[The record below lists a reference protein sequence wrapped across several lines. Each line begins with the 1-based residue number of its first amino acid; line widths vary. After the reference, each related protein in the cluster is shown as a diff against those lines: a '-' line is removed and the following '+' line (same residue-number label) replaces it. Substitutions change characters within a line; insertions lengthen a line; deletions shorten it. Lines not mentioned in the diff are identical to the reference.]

1 MLTCILD
8 DLDLTEDM
16 AKSHGIVIPNTPT
29 YPWPSI
35 EVRSIDYAKG
45 RLLFMIATV
54 FPYRLTFQLVS
65 LSVFTSPKTSCTYL
79 GTTIRCKGCS
89 NLTPTTGIPWIYI
102 FYAWR
107 SNAMCYKPFRHHFLY
122 KWHWSYNCQGA
133 NISKPII
140 FSDRLLQDF
149 SNPFFWFAMQ
159 EYPEDTSCSMSQVFH
174 GAKMLYELPSDIRP
188 LAVKVNNKIYFLDEV
203 LQCLNGQYFVL
214 EWFLYLM
221 WQHANDGGSCELF
234 TQGHAVHL
242 VDVSSSTQL
251 LKYHIFMPCV
261 HMAVRLK
268 FRL

>member
-16 AKSHGIVIPNTPT
+16 AKSRGMVMPDMPT
-29 YPWPSI
+29 YPWLSI
-35 EVRSIDYAKG
+35 EVHSIDYAKG
-45 RLLFMIATV
+45 GLLFMIVTV
-54 FPYRLTFQLVS
+54 LPYRRTFQLIS
-65 LSVFTSPKTSCTYL
+65 FSVFSSPKTSCTYL
-79 GTTIRCKGCS
+79 GVTIRCKGSS
-89 NLTPTTGIPWIYI
+89 NLTPTMGIPWIYI

-107 SNAMCYKPFRHHFLY
+107 SNTTCYKPFRHHFLY

-133 NISKPII
+133 NIFKPII
-140 FSDRLLQDF
+140 LSDRLLQDF
-149 SNPFFWFAMQ
+149 SNPIFRFTMQ
-159 EYPEDTSCSMSQVFH
+159 EYPEDTSRSMSQVFH
-174 GAKMLYELPSDIRP
+174 GEKMLYELPSDIRP
-188 LAVKVNNKIYFLDEV
+188 PAVKVNNKIYFLNKI

-214 EWFLYLM
+214 EQFLYSTR
-221 WQHANDGGSCELF
+221 QHVNDGGSRELF
-234 TQGHAVHL
+234 AQGHVVHL